1 MLSFWPRGH
10 MLLALHGPVLA
21 AILPIQALQQ
31 FLDQWGYPVVL
42 VFVMIE
48 SLGVPFPG
56 ETMLLLGAYFAAAG
70 HLSIYG
76 VIASAAVGAILGD
89 NIGYWIGRKGGR
101 PLIRRYGHYVFIKEK
116 QLEVAERY
124 FERHGD
130 KTVFFG
136 RFISILRTWAAF
148 LAGVN
153 EMRWPVFL
161 FYNAAGGILWAI
173 IYGIIGYFL
182 GKTIG
187 VDTIERYSG
196 YLGYAVIGV
205 VVLVGAFF
213 VARHYWRRRHEKGEE
228 PAERADEHEADEGAE
243 ARVSAEVLEAPDA
256 EAAEMPKD
264 QQTRE
269 APQKDERDQ
278 QKLPHA

>member
-1 MLSFWPRGH
+1 MLRFWLWGRS
-10 MLLALHGPVLA
+10 LLALHGPVLA
-21 AILPIQALQQ
+21 AFLPIQTLQQ

-48 SLGVPFPG
+48 SIGVPFPG
-56 ETMLLLGAYFAAAG
+56 ETMLLLGAFFAASG

-76 VIASAAVGAILGD
+76 VIASAAVGAIVGD

-101 PLIRRYGHYVFIKEK
+101 PLIRRYGHYIFVKEK
-116 QLEVAERY
+116 QLHTAEQY

-153 EMRWPVFL
+153 QMRWSAFL

-182 GKTIG
+182 GRAIG

-196 YLGYAVIGV
+196 YLGYGVIGV
-205 VVLVGAFF
+205 VVLVVGFF
-213 VARHYWRRRHEKGEE
+213 VLRHYLHKRREQRAEAGDGLS
-228 PAERADEHEADEGAE
+228 AERAGEAETDEKTA
-243 ARVSAEVLEAPDA
+243 SAEHAPEASEAPN
-256 EAAEMPKD
+256 D
-264 QQTRE
+264 QPVGETAQE
-269 APQKDERDQ
+269 EERDKK
-278 QKLPHA
+278 KLPRA